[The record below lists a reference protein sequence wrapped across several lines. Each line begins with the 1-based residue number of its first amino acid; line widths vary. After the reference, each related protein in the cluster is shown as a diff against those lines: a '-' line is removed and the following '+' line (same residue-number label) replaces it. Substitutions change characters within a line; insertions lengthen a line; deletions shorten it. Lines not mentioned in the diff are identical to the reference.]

1 MSDCGMACVACD
13 VDIGLSRFDWVR
25 TLREEKTMQ
34 GSLTAQAFQR
44 AAVIKEYNVAL
55 EEGNTALA
63 ERIRRNPDNTDIFQ
77 ETDAGEYA

>member
-1 MSDCGMACVACD
+1 
-13 VDIGLSRFDWVR
+13 
-25 TLREEKTMQ
+25 MQ